1 MTQEELENNLGIIAK
16 SGSLAFKRETEVKDG
31 HEIIGQFGV
40 GFYSAFMVADKV
52 TVISKSLLSDQAYKW
67 ESEGSEGYTIE
78 PATKEL
84 VGTEIILSLKENT
97 DEDEFDEFL
106 DEYRLKA
113 IIKKYSD
120 FIRYP
125 IKMDVTVSRPK
136 EGKEDEF
143 ESGQEEQVINS
154 MVPIWRK

>member
-84 VGTEIILSLKENT
+84 VGTEIILSSPENT
-97 DEDEFDEFL
+97 EEAEAHDFL
-106 DEYRLKA
+106 HEYRPNA
-113 IIKKYSD
+113 RIHKYSD
-120 FIRYP
+120 SIRYALTV
-125 IKMDVTVSRPK
+125 DVPVRRPD

-143 ESGQEEQVINS
+143 ASSREEQVITS
-154 MVPIWRK
+154 MVPIW